1 MSYPSQ
7 KEFAQQLRSLQAGI
21 GADLTDVDSVILGE
35 VEYSIPELR
44 AKVDEFLAAQERLR
58 IAENQYQAAL
68 AAHRASRAA
77 AETFR
82 GQLQAYVSGRHG
94 KSHAMLSKYGFS
106 PETPRKVSAATK
118 ALSALRGKATRK
130 ERGTVSKKQRARMPK
145 GKVDEIAAAKL
156 LGKGESKKTAEPVK
170 VTVEVVR
177 TGAGSGKSKK
187 T

>member
-7 KEFAQQLRSLQAGI
+7 KEFAQQLRSLQTGMD
-21 GADLTDVDSVILGE
+21 ADLTGVDSVILGE

-58 IAENQYQAAL
+58 IAENMYQAAL
-68 AAHRASRAA
+68 AAHRTSRAA

-82 GQLQAYVSGRHG
+82 GQLQAYVVCRHG
-94 KSHAMLSKYGFS
+94 KSHTMLLKYGFS
-106 PETPRKVSAATK
+106 PEKPRKISAATK
-118 ALSALRGKATRK
+118 TLSALRGNATRN

-145 GKVDEIAAAKL
+145 GKVDEIAVAKL
-156 LGKGESKKTAEPVK
+156 LGSGESKKTA
-170 VTVEVVR
+170 
-177 TGAGSGKSKK
+177 GDGSGKTKK